1 MHAMRIGVRLGLLGL
16 LVTATGCAFGQ
27 AEATGDVAEEA
38 GTEEVGAIT
47 ERVVSGWSSW
57 STSAQSVAG
66 GQVGCHSGSLI
77 AGVERKGSS
86 TRILCEPAGT
96 INTDSY
102 WMPWIN
108 GPTISTCRDPND
120 WVTGYQSASWQ
131 MGSGFRLRCSK
142 ITDSETNRRLV
153 PLLCG
158 WQQATNS
165 SGPSIFPS
173 GSYLTIGT
181 CGSNCGALY
190 WQSCT
195 ALR

>member
-16 LVTATGCAFGQ
+16 LVSTTGCAFG
-27 AEATGDVAEEA
+27 EADDTGDVAEEV
-38 GTEEVGAIT
+38 GTIT
-47 ERVVSGWSSW
+47 EPVVSGWSSW
-57 STSAQSVAG
+57 STSSQSVPG
-66 GQVGCHSGSLI
+66 GEIGCHSGSLI
-77 AGVERKGSS
+77 AGVERQGSS
-86 TRILCEPAGT
+86 TRILCEPART

-108 GPTISTCRDPND
+108 GPTVSNCRETND

-142 ITDSETNRRLV
+142 ITDSATGRRVV
-153 PLLCG
+153 PQLCG
-158 WQQATNS
+158 YQQATNS

-173 GSYLTIGT
+173 RNYLALGT
-181 CGSNCGALY
+181 CGSSCGTLF
-190 WQSCT
+190 WQRCS